1 MKNLIYQ
8 YNFDN
13 DNIVTDYC
21 IGSVKKYCA
30 RHEID
35 YFCQKDPILY
45 VKESNL
51 DDKRGFIAEFEK
63 FNCFSMI
70 DYDNVCFIDSNVFM
84 KSESENIFDTIKNI
98 PDYEIGM
105 VHVFDQPYV
114 NRKNIKYFVSKIANN
129 YLGLRDD
136 VFLPIKKIHDSS
148 IIDIAL
154 DDVFVFSKKTMK
166 KYFENVKIY
175 DWIRQED
182 FVKFTKLLTYGNA
195 STQVMLNYWCWKNNI
210 HINRLNW
217 NWNLNFIEKN
227 VEQAIEHSDKAYFFS
242 FKSTMES
249 RDFGYHLS
257 TNIDKGQNE
266 HNNDFIIGLTFLR
279 NLIESIDKPS
289 KKEMDN
295 LKFSHE
301 TIEKIKQ
308 KAISIANVHDE
319 NASFQSSDVGF
330 IIHQLVKAI
339 RQLQR
344 ENI

>member
-8 YNFDN
+8 CNFDD

-21 IGSVKKYCA
+21 ISSVKKYCA
-30 RHEID
+30 RHGID

-45 VKESNL
+45 VKESNSNG
-51 DDKRGFIAEFEK
+51 KRGFIAEFEK

-70 DYDNVCFIDSNVFM
+70 DYDNVCFIDSNVFI
-84 KSESENIFDTIKNI
+84 KSHSENIFDTVKNTH
-98 PDYEIGM
+98 DYEISA
-105 VHVFDQPYV
+105 VHLFDQPYIDK
-114 NRKNIKYFVSKIANN
+114 KNIKYFMSKVANN
-129 YLGLRDD
+129 YLKLRDD

-148 IIDIAL
+148 TIDIVL
-154 DDVFVFSKKTMK
+154 DDVFVLSKKTMK
-166 KYFENVKIY
+166 KYFENIKIH

-182 FVKFTKLLTYGNA
+182 FEKFTKLLTYGNT
-195 STQVMLNYWCWKNNI
+195 STQVILNYWCWKNDI
-210 HINRLNW
+210 QINRLNW
-217 NWNLNFIEKN
+217 NWNLNFVEKN
-227 VEQAIEHSDKAYFFS
+227 VEQPIENSDKAYFFS

-249 RDFGYHLS
+249 RDFGYHLA

-266 HNNDFIIGLTFLR
+266 HNNDFITGLAFLR
-279 NLIESIDKPS
+279 NLIESIDEPS

-308 KAISIANVHDE
+308 KAITIANVYDE

-330 IIHQLVKAI
+330 IIHQLVKVI